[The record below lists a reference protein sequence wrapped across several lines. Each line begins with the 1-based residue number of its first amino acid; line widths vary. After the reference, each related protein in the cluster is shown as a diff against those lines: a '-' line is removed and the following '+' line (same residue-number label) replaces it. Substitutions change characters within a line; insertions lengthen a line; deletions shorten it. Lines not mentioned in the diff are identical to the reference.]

1 MKIYLLF
8 AFILIAINSQES
20 EQEEPQLSS
29 KKVLRNAETITEI
42 KVQLCQSWNTAGY
55 FNHMKEQLELKY
67 SDVRVV
73 SEPYPLKNPR
83 KTIYYIMVFI
93 EILIILIISI
103 SGYIKPTL
111 EKLGGKDLFNL
122 INENKLVKIG
132 FVYVFGLYIG
142 QMIYNN
148 GAFEVFCDEKLIW
161 STIEKNG
168 IKPSLKTI
176 IHTIK
181 KMK

>member
-8 AFILIAINSQES
+8 AFILIVLNSQEV
-20 EQEEPQLSS
+20 EQEEPQGPP
-29 KKVLRNAETITEI
+29 KKVLRNAEIMTEV

-55 FNHMKEQLELKY
+55 FNHMKEQLESKY
-67 SDVRVV
+67 SDVQVI

-83 KTIYYIMVFI
+83 KTIYYIMVCI
-93 EILIILIISI
+93 EILIIIIIII
-103 SGYIKPTL
+103 SGYIKPKL
-111 EKLGGKDLFNL
+111 EKMLGNDFFNV
-122 INENKLVKIG
+122 INENKVVKIG
-132 FVYVFGLYIG
+132 FVYVIGLYVG
-142 QMIYNN
+142 QIIYNN
-148 GAFEVFCDEKLIW
+148 GAFEVFVDNKLIW
-161 STIEKNG
+161 STIENNG

>member
-1 MKIYLLF
+1 
-8 AFILIAINSQES
+8 
-20 EQEEPQLSS
+20 
-29 KKVLRNAETITEI
+29 
-42 KVQLCQSWNTAGY
+42 
-55 FNHMKEQLELKY
+55 MKEQLELKY

-132 FVYVFGLYIG
+132 FVFVIGLYVG
-142 QMIYNN
+142 QIIYNN
-148 GAFEVFCDEKLIW
+148 GAFEVFIDDKLFW

-168 IKPSLKTI
+168 VKPSLKTI
-176 IHTIK
+176 VQYIK